1 MAQQGATVTYSEG
14 GLLDRF
20 PWYVQLL
27 VLLAGILL
35 VVVVVDYAM
44 FMKWRTEAKQKD
56 QQAQELRRQNQ
67 EADIVRANIVEY
79 QKRLDDLNAQF
90 DTLKVR
96 LPEEREVTVIF
107 DNAKSMMASSGLKL
121 VQFTTSPKD
130 REVSQKYYTEV
141 SSAVKV
147 AGNYKDVQSLFQKL
161 AAYDRIVNVTD
172 ITLAKAEDKDQ
183 ASGASVVSSFT
194 LTAFYISDANRKALE
209 EAGKPPEI
217 DPKTGKPKAPADNKK
232 APPAKK

>member
-14 GLLDRF
+14 GFLDRF

-27 VLLAGILL
+27 VLLAAILL

-107 DNAKSMMASSGLKL
+107 DNAKSMMANSGLKL
-121 VQFTTSPKD
+121 VEFSTSGKD

-147 AGNYKDVQSLFQKL
+147 AGTYSNVQSLFQKL
-161 AAYDRIVNVTD
+161 SAYDRIVNVTD
-172 ITLAKAEDKDQ
+172 ITLTKAEEKDQ
-183 ASGASVVSSFT
+183 AAGASVVSSFT

-209 EAGKPPEI
+209 EANKPPEI
-217 DPKTGKPKAPADNKK
+217 DPKTGKPKAPDAAK
-232 APPAKK
+232 PPAK